1 MINKALSYKGISL
14 FIKLLIASTSL
25 YYIYYKVF
33 IGHDSGK
40 ILNELVKIFEN
51 VSSLD
56 VFSLFMLM
64 FLNWSLE
71 SLKWNWIIKHI
82 EPISFLKSFKAVLT
96 GLTVSIFTPNRVGEF
111 GGRIFFLLK
120 ENRVQGILLTFLGNA
135 SQLLV
140 TILMGAIAL
149 LFYLPGYTDI
159 NRQQAPYIYFTFVII
174 VLLMLVALP
183 LAYFNVSLLN
193 SFVKKIKLLN
203 KVQHYLEA
211 LNEYSITELT
221 KILLLSFFRYVVFTV
236 QFYLLLKL
244 YGVELSFKEGFI
256 MIALTFFAIT
266 AIPTYTVTELGVRG
280 SAALAFIGL
289 LSNNSTGIITASFA
303 LWIINIAIPAIAGS
317 VFVFQLNFFKTK
329 L

>member
-14 FIKLLIASTSL
+14 FIKLLIAGTSL

-33 IGHDSGK
+33 TGHDSEK
-40 ILNELVKIFEN
+40 VLDELVSVFEK
-51 VSSLD
+51 VCPLD
-56 VFSLFMLM
+56 VFILFILML
-64 FLNWSLE
+64 LNWSLE
-71 SLKWNWIIKHI
+71 SVKWSWIIKHL

-111 GGRIFFLLK
+111 GGRIFFLRK
-120 ENRVQGILLTFLGNA
+120 ESRIQGILLTFLGSA

-159 NRQQAPYIYFTFVII
+159 TRQQTPYLYFTLVII
-174 VLLMLVALP
+174 VVLMMVALP

-193 SFVKKIKLLN
+193 SFAKKIKLL
-203 KVQHYLEA
+203 KKIQHYLEA
-211 LNEYSITELT
+211 LNEYSIVELT
-221 KILLLSFFRYVVFTV
+221 KILSLSFFRYVVFTA

-244 YGVELSFKEGFI
+244 YGVELNFKEGFI

-289 LSNNSTGIITASFA
+289 LSDNNTGIITASFA